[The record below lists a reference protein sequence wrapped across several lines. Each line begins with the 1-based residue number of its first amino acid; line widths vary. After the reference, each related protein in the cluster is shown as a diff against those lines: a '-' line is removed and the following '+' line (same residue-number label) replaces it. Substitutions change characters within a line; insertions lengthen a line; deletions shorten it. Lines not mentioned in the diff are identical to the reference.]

1 MFAKL
6 LTMLLALGLMAGLL
20 LVNRQRMY
28 ETVGERIRLHGEVEK
43 LKRRMQELKVRVAEA
58 TEPAE
63 INAMILNDQD
73 AWKSIR
79 TTEKQVTLSGRRQD
93 KDVIGR

>member
-28 ETVGERIRLHGEVEK
+28 ETVGERVRLHGEVER

-63 INAMILNDQD
+63 INDMISENKDD
-73 AWKSIR
+73 WKAIR
-79 TTEKQVTLSGRRQD
+79 VTRKRVTMVDTGN

>member
-28 ETVGERIRLHGEVEK
+28 ETVGERVRLHDEVEK

-63 INAMILNDQD
+63 INDMILENKDD
-73 AWKSIR
+73 WKAIR
-79 TTEKQVTLSGRRQD
+79 VTRKRVTMADTGN

>member
-28 ETVGERIRLHGEVEK
+28 ETVGERIRLHGEVER

-63 INAMILNDQD
+63 INAMLSSDRD
-73 AWKSIR
+73 DWKSIR
-79 TTEKQVTLSGRRQD
+79 LMQETVRIADSNARDMLGR
-93 KDVIGR
+93 

>member
-28 ETVGERIRLHGEVEK
+28 EKVGERIRLHGEVER

-63 INAMILNDQD
+63 INAMISKNKDD
-73 AWKSIR
+73 WKSIR
-79 TTEKQVTLSGRRQD
+79 VTPESVTMAD
-93 KDVIGR
+93 ASDEDVIGR

>member
-28 ETVGERIRLHGEVEK
+28 ETVGERIRLHGEVER

-63 INAMILNDQD
+63 INAMISSDRD
-73 AWKSIR
+73 DWKSIR
-79 TTEKQVTLSGRRQD
+79 LMQETVRIADSNARDMLGR
-93 KDVIGR
+93 

>member
-28 ETVGERIRLHGEVEK
+28 ETVGERIRLHGEVER

-63 INAMILNDQD
+63 INDMVSANRDE
-73 AWKSIR
+73 WKSIR
-79 TTEKQVTLSGRRQD
+79 ITPERVTMAD
-93 KDVIGR
+93 VKDGGMAGE

>member
-28 ETVGERIRLHGEVEK
+28 ETVGERIRLHGEVER

-63 INAMILNDQD
+63 INAMISSDRD
-73 AWKSIR
+73 DWKSIR
-79 TTEKQVTLSGRRQD
+79 LMQETVRIADSNPRDMLGR
-93 KDVIGR
+93 

>member
-28 ETVGERIRLHGEVEK
+28 ETVGERIRLHGEVER

-63 INAMILNDQD
+63 INDMVSANRDE
-73 AWKSIR
+73 WKSIR
-79 TTEKQVTLSGRRQD
+79 ITPKRMTMADVTDGDIAGQ
-93 KDVIGR
+93 

>member
-28 ETVGERIRLHGEVEK
+28 ETVGERIRLHGEVER

-63 INAMILNDQD
+63 INAMISKNKDD
-73 AWKSIR
+73 WKSIR
-79 TTEKQVTLSGRRQD
+79 VTPERVTMADASD
-93 KDVIGR
+93 EDVIGR

>member
-28 ETVGERIRLHGEVEK
+28 ETVGERIRLHGEVER

-63 INAMILNDQD
+63 INAMISKNKDDWKAIRLTQKRVTMADANDRDMTGQ
-73 AWKSIR
+73 
-79 TTEKQVTLSGRRQD
+79 
-93 KDVIGR
+93 

>member
-28 ETVGERIRLHGEVEK
+28 ETVGERIRLHGEVER

-63 INAMILNDQD
+63 INAMVSANREE
-73 AWKSIR
+73 WKSIR
-79 TTEKQVTLSGRRQD
+79 ITPERVTMAD
-93 KDVIGR
+93 VKDGDMAGE

>member
-28 ETVGERIRLHGEVEK
+28 ETVG
-43 LKRRMQELKVRVAEA
+43 
-58 TEPAE
+58 
-63 INAMILNDQD
+63 
-73 AWKSIR
+73 
-79 TTEKQVTLSGRRQD
+79 
-93 KDVIGR
+93 

>member
-28 ETVGERIRLHGEVEK
+28 ETVGERIRLHGEVER

-63 INAMILNDQD
+63 INAMISENQEDWKAIRLTQKRVTMADANDRDMTGQ
-73 AWKSIR
+73 
-79 TTEKQVTLSGRRQD
+79 
-93 KDVIGR
+93 

>member
-28 ETVGERIRLHGEVEK
+28 ETVGERIRLHGEVER

-63 INAMILNDQD
+63 INAMVSGNRDE
-73 AWKSIR
+73 WKSIR
-79 TTEKQVTLSGRRQD
+79 ITPERVTMAD
-93 KDVIGR
+93 VKDGDMAGE

>member
-28 ETVGERIRLHGEVEK
+28 ETVGERVRLHGEVER

-63 INAMILNDQD
+63 INAMISRDRE

-79 TTEKQVTLSGRRQD
+79 VTRERVAIAEAQD
-93 KDVIGR
+93 KGVIGR

>member
-28 ETVGERIRLHGEVEK
+28 EAVGERIRLHGEVER

-63 INAMILNDQD
+63 INAMISKNKDDWKAIRLTQKRVTMADANDRDMTGQ
-73 AWKSIR
+73 
-79 TTEKQVTLSGRRQD
+79 
-93 KDVIGR
+93 

>member
-28 ETVGERIRLHGEVEK
+28 ETVGERIRLHGEVER

-63 INAMILNDQD
+63 INDMVSANRDE
-73 AWKSIR
+73 WKSIR
-79 TTEKQVTLSGRRQD
+79 ITPERMTMADVTDGDIAGQ
-93 KDVIGR
+93 